1 VPIHAPLDRAVA
13 GDRER
18 PAGWRCAHLG
28 DGGQCDRRHSDKFFE
43 DYLLD

>member
-1 VPIHAPLDRAVA
+1 MRRWTVRWLR
-13 GDRER
+13 DRER

-43 DYLLD
+43 DYLFD